1 VQGVALIWTA
11 KRRSHVDQYQ
21 GQARFSGPSCRVDGS
36 SRFQEIEHAEDMTKK
51 RFLVTGGAGF
61 MGINLV
67 RYLLD
72 KGHGVRSYDVAPF
85 AYPEADRISVLRG
98 DIRDTSLHD
107 RAFDGVDIVVH
118 CAAALPLAD
127 AGEILS
133 TNVEGTRRMLQGA
146 LDRGIDRVIHV
157 SSTAVYGIPDHH
169 PLVESDPMR
178 GVGPYGDSKVRAEMI
193 CREYRDRGLLLPVLR
208 PKSFV
213 GPERL
218 GAFELLY
225 DFACTGH
232 NFPVLGSGGN
242 LYQLLDVADLNEA
255 VYLCAMQPAEKV
267 NDTFNVGAER
277 FGSLRQSFQAVLDR
291 AGHGKR
297 VIGLPAAPA
306 IWTLRA
312 LEALNLSPL
321 YKWIYETASKDSFV
335 SIDRLK
341 DRLGFVPAY
350 SNEEALVRNYE
361 WYLENLSAISART
374 GVTHRV
380 PWKKGA
386 LALLRLVM

>member
-1 VQGVALIWTA
+1 
-11 KRRSHVDQYQ
+11 
-21 GQARFSGPSCRVDGS
+21 
-36 SRFQEIEHAEDMTKK
+36 MTQK

-72 KGHGVRSYDVAPF
+72 KGHEVRSYDIADF
-85 AYPEADRISVLRG
+85 TYPEADQISVLHG
-98 DIRDTSLHD
+98 DIRDTDLHD
-107 RAFDGVDIVVH
+107 QAFEGIDIVVH

-127 AGEILS
+127 RTEIMS
-133 TNVEGTRRMLQGA
+133 TNVDGTRLMLQA
-146 LDRGIDRVIHV
+146 SLDRGVERFIHI

-169 PLVESDPMR
+169 PLVESDPMV
-178 GVGPYGDSKVRAEMI
+178 GVGPYGESKVLAEQV
-193 CREYRDRGLLLPVLR
+193 CAEYRAKGLLLPLLR

-225 DFACTGH
+225 DFANTGH
-232 NFPVLGSGGN
+232 NFPVLGSGSN
-242 LYQLLDVADLNEA
+242 RYQLLDVEDLNQA
-255 VYLCAMQPAEKV
+255 VYLCATKPVELV
-267 NDTFNVGAER
+267 NDTFNVGADR
-277 FGSLRQSFQAVLDR
+277 FGSLRESFQAVLDR

-312 LEALNLSPL
+312 LEALHLSPL

-335 SIDRLK
+335 SIDLLK
-341 DRLGFVPAY
+341 ERLGFAPVY

-361 WYLENLSAISART
+361 WYLANLSSISAQT

-386 LALLRLVM
+386 LAVVRFFM

>member
-1 VQGVALIWTA
+1 
-11 KRRSHVDQYQ
+11 
-21 GQARFSGPSCRVDGS
+21 
-36 SRFQEIEHAEDMTKK
+36 MTSK

-72 KGHGVRSYDVAPF
+72 KGHEVRSYDIAPF
-85 AYPEADRISVLRG
+85 TYPEADRISVLHG
-98 DIRDTSLHD
+98 DIRYKELHD
-107 RAFDGVDIVVH
+107 EAFDGVDTVVH

-127 AGEILS
+127 PAEIAS
-133 TNVEGTRRMLQGA
+133 TNVDGTRMLLEAA
-146 LDRGIDRVIHV
+146 LDRGIGRFIHI

-169 PLVESDPMR
+169 PLIESDPMI
-178 GVGPYGDSKVRAEMI
+178 GVGPYGEAKVQAEGI
-193 CREYRDRGLLLPVLR
+193 CAAFRDRGLIVPVLR

-225 DFACTGH
+225 DFAYRGH
-232 NFPVLGSGGN
+232 NFPVLGSGDN
-242 LYQLLDVADLNEA
+242 LYQLLDVDDLNQA
-255 VYLCAMQPAEKV
+255 VLLCATRPDDLV
-267 NDTFNVGAER
+267 NDTFNVGAAR
-277 FGSLRQSFQAVLDR
+277 YGSLRASFQAVLDR

-297 VIGLPAAPA
+297 VIGVPATPA

-312 LEALNLSPL
+312 LEAMNLSPL
-321 YKWIYETASKDSFV
+321 YKWIYETAGKDSFV
-335 SIDRLK
+335 SIDKLT
-341 DRLGFVPAY
+341 DRLGYAPLH
-350 SNEEALVRNYE
+350 SNEEALIRNYE
-361 WYLENLSAISART
+361 WYLANHATISASA

-386 LALLRLVM
+386 LALIRAVM